1 MLSLMFNSFDIFCK
15 VLNTFFPPT
24 RALAAQLLFGIIRI
38 STAAWAR
45 AKKIGGSMVAIELAE
60 PQLFHSVRNR
70 ARSQEL

>member
-15 VLNTFFPPT
+15 VLNTFPSHEG
-24 RALAAQLLFGIIRI
+24 FGR
-38 STAAWAR
+38 SAFVWDNQDFYR
-45 AKKIGGSMVAIELAE
+45 SLGKGKKIGGSMVAIELAE